1 MKKRILCFG
10 DSLTW
15 GFNPVDCSRF
25 DDDVRWTGVLQKLL
39 GDEYRVIEEGQNGR
53 TISSDDPIEGEKNG
67 LTYLIPCLDSQVP
80 LDAMTIMLGTNDLKT
95 RFGFSAA
102 DIAGEMDKFLA
113 KVKLFNDAVLAGNM
127 KVILMAPPHIP
138 DDMQMSPYGDSF
150 GYGEGKT
157 KSEQLAMYYE
167 KLAEKYQITF
177 LDTSKFVK
185 VGLTDSLHIEEDQ
198 EALLAK
204 AVYDCYMSIK

>member
-1 MKKRILCFG
+1 MKTRILCFG

-15 GFNPVDCSRF
+15 GFNPVDCTRF
-25 DDDVRWTGVLQKLL
+25 DDDVRWTGVLQNLL
-39 GDEYRVIEEGQNGR
+39 GNEYRVIEEGQNGR
-53 TISSDDPIEGEKNG
+53 TISSDDPVEGEKNG

-80 LDAMTIMLGTNDLKT
+80 LDAMVIMLGTNDLKT

-102 DIAGEMDKFLA
+102 DIAGEMDKFLH
-113 KVKLFNDAVLAGNM
+113 KVQLFNDAVLAGKM
-127 KVILMAPPHIP
+127 KVILMSPPHIP
-138 DDMQMSPYGDSF
+138 DDMHMSPFGDSF

-167 KLAEKYQITF
+167 ELAKKYKIAF
-177 LDTSKFVK
+177 LNAADYVK
-185 VGLTDSLHIEEDQ
+185 VSTTDSLHIEADQ

-204 AVYDCYMSIK
+204 AVYDCYMSL